1 MDRDSIEKIRNARIS
16 ISQLIYVNVISCY
29 VLLYQIKVSYQFQN
43 GKKLFKNAIYDSLL
57 WATLLPV
64 KGMKIDKNLL
74 EFLE

>member
-57 WATLLPV
+57 
-64 KGMKIDKNLL
+64 
-74 EFLE
+74 

>member
-1 MDRDSIEKIRNARIS
+1 MKFRFDVQNLFRRTDLNFMDRDSIEKIRNARIS

-57 WATLLPV
+57 
-64 KGMKIDKNLL
+64 
-74 EFLE
+74 